1 MGERVEPYEID
12 FSSFKKALAQLQESL
27 EFASSRLAQSDAR
40 IFYQFRN
47 SVIRCFEF
55 SYELAWKMLKRK
67 LEKES
72 PNATEVEALSFQD
85 LIRLA
90 ATKMYVKDP
99 EKWFVYRK
107 FRNISSHAYDEV
119 SANKV
124 YEAARD
130 FFEDATDLLEK
141 IS

>member
-1 MGERVEPYEID
+1 MAERVEPYEID
-12 FSSFKKALAQLQESL
+12 FSSFEKALAQLKESI
-27 EFASSRLAQSDAR
+27 EFASSPLAQENER

-47 SVIRCFEF
+47 SVIQCFEF

-67 LEKES
+67 LEQES

-85 LIRLA
+85 LMRLA
-90 ATKMYVKDP
+90 ATKMYVRDP

-107 FRNISSHAYDEV
+107 FRNITSHAYDEV

-124 YEAARD
+124 YEAAKD
-130 FFEDATDLLEK
+130 FFEDATDLLKK